1 MDSFRQHGIDR
12 AILTIPDTSRDEVLK
27 LLDTYAPL
35 LA

>member
-1 MDSFRQHGIDR
+1 MTAELDSIDR

-27 LLDTYAPL
+27 LLDKHAKL